1 MDKEFIEQLVTDV
14 LEEDAKLFLISL
26 DFLPENK
33 ISIVIDGDE
42 GVSLSECIRINRAVE
57 GSLDR
62 EKEDF
67 SMEVSTPDITKPLI
81 VFRQFKKN
89 IGRTLSVKTLE
100 DKFEG
105 TLGEVIDEDIVLNW
119 SAREPKPIGKGKVTV
134 QKSATIPYRDIIE
147 AKVKLIF

>member
-67 SMEVSTPDITKPLI
+67 SM
-81 VFRQFKKN
+81 
-89 IGRTLSVKTLE
+89 GR
-100 DKFEG
+100 
-105 TLGEVIDEDIVLNW
+105 
-119 SAREPKPIGKGKVTV
+119 
-134 QKSATIPYRDIIE
+134 
-147 AKVKLIF
+147 